1 MILQIPESRRQKMI
15 LESEISPPKLNPL
28 FIQPYKSTDRYLDT
42 QKLIKVEGVV
52 AEKPLNRQLIFKP
65 KLDNEKQQISSHLL
79 IQPFKNEDRFL
90 DTEKYIKA
98 EGKMNPDRSF
108 NNSFHQNINLDTEKF
123 IQAKSNFISEQLN
136 KPNQISVRPF
146 AYAINKQPNPTIK
159 TNQIN
164 SPNCLD
170 NKDTDKQSGV
180 DEYYRNDNNKDETND
195 SRDDSCSSE
204 DDSRHQ
210 IVNIL
215 ILSIFFFKFPLFQ
228 PFLFSLFPLSKSF
241 PTYL

>member
-1 MILQIPESRRQKMI
+1 MI
-15 LESEISPPKLNPL
+15 LESEKSPPKMNPL

-52 AEKPLNRQLIFKP
+52 AEKPPNRQLIFKP
-65 KLDNEKQQISSHLL
+65 KLDNEKQQLSNNLL

-90 DTEKYIKA
+90 DTEKLIKA

-108 NNSFHQNINLDTEKF
+108 NNSFHQNINLDTERF

-146 AYAINKQPNPTIK
+146 AYAINKQANPTIK
-159 TNQIN
+159 RNQIN
-164 SPNCLD
+164 LPNCLN
-170 NKDTDKQSGV
+170 NKDTGKQSGV
-180 DEYYRNDNNKDETND
+180 DEYYRNDNNKNETND
-195 SRDDSCSSE
+195 SRDDSCSSD

-215 ILSIFFFKFPLFQ
+215 ILSFFFQ
-228 PFLFSLFPLSKSF
+228 VSPFSTFCLFSLFPLSKSF
-241 PTYL
+241 RTYL